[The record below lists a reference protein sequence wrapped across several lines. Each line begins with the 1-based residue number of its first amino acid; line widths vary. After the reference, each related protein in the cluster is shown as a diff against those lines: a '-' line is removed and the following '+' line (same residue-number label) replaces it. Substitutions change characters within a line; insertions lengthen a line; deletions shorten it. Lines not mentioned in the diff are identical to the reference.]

1 MEISNLIKNCTVL
14 RYSRFTNLSSAKVLH
29 IYLVKKSAADEM
41 ENDEEVENVDNEY
54 LLHSNDE
61 SLLPNDTQLLIMNN
75 ESSLNSKDSLQ
86 TPGKHKR
93 LFKCSHFYTV

>member
-1 MEISNLIKNCTVL
+1 
-14 RYSRFTNLSSAKVLH
+14 
-29 IYLVKKSAADEM
+29 M

-61 SLLPNDTQLLIMNN
+61 SLLSNDTQLLIMNN
-75 ESSLNSKDSLQ
+75 ESSLNSEDSLQ

-93 LFKCSHFYTV
+93 VFKCSHFYTVLLY